1 MKMKAELHLAVKT
14 SNVAKNK
21 LKLARKVTEA
31 RLKECLPIASF
42 ENEHSQVLITLMS
55 ALIDEDSFDIDP
67 DTDSL
72 TPKVNFLK
80 DVEDSIKKNDDED
93 MVKERLEVVR
103 NKLVERVK
111 ETSVGNKGRRMSI
124 SSVGSSSSIDRK
136 RKSSTEAQNVKD
148 SSRSKSSSVPIIS

>member
-1 MKMKAELHLAVKT
+1 M
-14 SNVAKNK
+14 
-21 LKLARKVTEA
+21 
-31 RLKECLPIASF
+31 
-42 ENEHSQVLITLMS
+42 
-55 ALIDEDSFDIDP
+55 
-67 DTDSL
+67 
-72 TPKVNFLK
+72 
-80 DVEDSIKKNDDED
+80 EDSIKKNDDED